1 MTKQEALTALK
12 TTNQIDVHRRTPAW
26 EAAFSLYNA
35 ANNSKLQPNCG
46 SCFRKVRNWL
56 MG

>member
-12 TTNQIDVHRRTPAW
+12 STNQIDVHRRTPAW

-46 SCFRKVRNWL
+46 SCFRKVRIWL